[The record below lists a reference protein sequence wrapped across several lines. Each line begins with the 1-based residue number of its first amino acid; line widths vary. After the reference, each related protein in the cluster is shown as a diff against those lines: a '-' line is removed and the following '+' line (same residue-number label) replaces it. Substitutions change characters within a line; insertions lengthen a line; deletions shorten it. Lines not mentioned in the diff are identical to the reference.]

1 MQQEQA
7 QRTLESAARRAL
19 ASALSPLPGP
29 KALLVDPTLY
39 IKRLSIASP
48 LDLFTDP
55 TFLRE
60 HGIRAIAPLTP
71 APASNPS
78 ITLTNILSIP
88 SIILIIRGV
97 NPSAARSAVNTIRT
111 IRDAVKQES
120 QSSGD
125 PQTKFLILTTPRRSI
140 TVEKII
146 HHKGLYDVP
155 IAPLPLG
162 FLPFDA
168 DLVTL
173 DWPDAYR
180 QVVLDGDNSALLAS
194 AAALS
199 SLSSILHLEYTT
211 IRTAG
216 AAATAVAEELLQ
228 TQGEMYALD
237 TRDSVAGSP
246 ESSVTS
252 SPVLGRGAFVS
263 REALIGALRRL
274 EEGEEGDE
282 DEDEDGMGRVAALG
296 EDVEVGSK
304 RRSVNLVIID
314 RGVDAVTPMLTQGTY
329 EGLLEE
335 SVWVHNNMMD
345 LPISAIASE
354 DAMSIFSSASGSA
367 GAGAVRKRLRGDVD
381 PIFAELRDQNYYT
394 AARQIGSVVNSVQE
408 YYKARPGRE
417 TAEIAQVKEYV
428 KGLKDVKSEHASAT
442 VHMAIAYEIM
452 ARTFNSYD
460 FKRRYQFEKDMMEG
474 SAAAGRR
481 VYVSDMIARGESLCH
496 VLRLCC
502 LWSLTSSGIDVEEFD
517 FIRKEILAIFG
528 LGVLPLLANLERSGM
543 FMRSVREQQQTNLPW
558 IPFAN
563 FGGSDT
569 GSVAGSVSSVAVT
582 DDGRRYKTY
591 RAVSEYS
598 WQFARAALRLLTDFD
613 VDKPVTPGSGAAVA
627 APYSGYTPL
636 SVRLVEAGLS
646 DEGWGGLPHIVS
658 HNSLLPPGHVT
669 VEHRRGNLRQSLLGG
684 DDGIDAV
691 IVFVGG
697 IARAEASAVRRA
709 AQAKGVRALI
719 ATTAV
724 MSPDDFVM
732 SLTDTMTNDFK

>member
-71 APASNPS
+71 APASNPP
-78 ITLTNILSIP
+78 INLANILSIP
-88 SIILIIRGV
+88 SIILIIRGI

-111 IRDAVKQES
+111 IRDAVKQENQTS
-120 QSSGD
+120 PD
-125 PQTKFLILTTPRRSI
+125 PPTKFLILTTPRRSI

-146 HHKGLYDVP
+146 HHKGLHDVP

-180 QVVLDGDNSALLAS
+180 QVVLEGDYSALVAS

-199 SLSSILHLEYTT
+199 SLSSLLHLEYTT

-228 TQGEMYALD
+228 TQGQMYALD
-237 TRDSVAGSP
+237 TRDSVGGSP
-246 ESSVTS
+246 ESSVAS
-252 SPVLGRGAFVS
+252 SPIVGRGAFVS
-263 REALIGALRRL
+263 REALIGALRPL
-274 EEGEEGDE
+274 EESEEGEED
-282 DEDEDGMGRVAALG
+282 DDGMGTAAALG
-296 EDVEVGSK
+296 ESVELGRK

-335 SVWVHNNMMD
+335 SVWVHNNVMD

-354 DAMSIFSSASGSA
+354 DAMNIFSSASGSA

-417 TAEIAQVKEYV
+417 TAEISQVREYV

-474 SAAAGRR
+474 SAAAGRK
-481 VYVSDMIARGESLCH
+481 VYVGDMIARGESLCH

-502 LWSLTSSGIDVEEFD
+502 LWSLTSSGIDDEEYD

-528 LGVLPLLANLERSGM
+528 LGVLPLLVNLERSGM
-543 FMRSVREQQQTNLPW
+543 FVRSMREQQQTNLSW

-582 DDGRRYKTY
+582 EDGRRYRTY
-591 RAVSEYS
+591 RGVSEYS

-613 VDKPVTPGSGAAVA
+613 VDKPVTPGSGTAVA

-646 DEGWGGLPHIVS
+646 EEGWGGLPHIAS
-658 HNSLLPPGHVT
+658 HNSLLPPGHAT
-669 VEHRRGNLRQSLLGG
+669 VEHRRGNLGQSLLDG
-684 DDGIDAV
+684 DDGIDTV

-709 AQAKGVRALI
+709 AQARGVRALI

-732 SLTDTMTNDFK
+732 SLTDTMRNDLK